1 MVKKSYLAK
10 KDKELKLEVIKNL
23 NPKLYD
29 KVQAGE
35 MELQDVNVLENPEI
49 RVKLSEYSNWPTIPQ
64 LFINSELVGGADIA
78 IEMHNSGELETVL
91 DLCLANQVE
100 IEKK

>member
-29 KVQAGE
+29 KVKACE
-35 MELQDVNVLENPEI
+35 MEIQDAYVQTMLEM
-49 RVKLSEYSNWPTIPQ
+49 K
-64 LFINSELVGGADIA
+64 
-78 IEMHNSGELETVL
+78 
-91 DLCLANQVE
+91 
-100 IEKK
+100 

>member
-29 KVQAGE
+29 KVHAGE

-64 LFINSELVGGADIA
+64 LFIN
-78 IEMHNSGELETVL
+78 GELIGGRDIVMEMDTKGEL
-91 DLCLANQVE
+91 KDIL
-100 IEKK
+100 KKAV

>member
-35 MELQDVNVLENPEI
+35 MELQDAYVQTMMKMKWIFLLNIAWSETMNQE
-49 RVKLSEYSNWPTIPQ
+49 LSVWE
-64 LFINSELVGGADIA
+64 V
-78 IEMHNSGELETVL
+78 H
-91 DLCLANQVE
+91 
-100 IEKK
+100 